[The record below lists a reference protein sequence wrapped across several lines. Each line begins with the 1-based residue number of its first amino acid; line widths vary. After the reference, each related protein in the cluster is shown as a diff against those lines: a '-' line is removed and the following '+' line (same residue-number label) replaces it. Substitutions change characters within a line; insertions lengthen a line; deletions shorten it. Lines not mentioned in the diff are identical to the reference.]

1 MLISNHSPFVK
12 VWVIIQL
19 IAKHLNW
26 WMWIGYV
33 KFNMFHLK
41 ISHWIFEDSLWF
53 SSRIRSFSG
62 SFVVFETSWEQ
73 KPACILTWPVQRTES
88 CSIIP
93 QLPRF
98 LSVQTQ
104 WAIEKTC
111 QQEVQSLWD
120 VDELMG
126 FWSMNILSYYR
137 ISHVYPIPY
146 THISLF
152 EFNQNPFFSIQMRC
166 RQSWLFSVQK
176 PTKAK
181 RCLFTFLPH
190 VFFGAQWFFDWANR
204 HVPRKNAIERIEST
218 IGKSDLGE
226 KAWCLKIASRSLFV
240 TSNLEESTY
249 IDTVHTWTKLF
260 VCRKQV
266 MSMA

>member
-152 EFNQNPFFSIQMRC
+152 EFNQILFSPSKCDAGSPDFFQYKSQQRLRGVFLHSCPMFFSARNG
-166 RQSWLFSVQK
+166 
-176 PTKAK
+176 
-181 RCLFTFLPH
+181 FLTEQIDMSQERMQLSELSPQL
-190 VFFGAQWFFDWANR
+190 VNQILARRLGAWRLPPDHFLLR
-204 HVPRKNAIERIEST
+204 PI
-218 IGKSDLGE
+218 
-226 KAWCLKIASRSLFV
+226 
-240 TSNLEESTY
+240 
-249 IDTVHTWTKLF
+249 
-260 VCRKQV
+260 
-266 MSMA
+266 